1 MPDKH
6 IVIIGAGLGGL
17 TAAIKLQEAGYDF
30 TILEQADRVGGTWA
44 QNTYP
49 GCACDVPVA
58 AYQLSFAQ
66 SMNWARVYPQH
77 AEIQACCEE
86 SPDRFQLRAHL

>member
-44 QNTYP
+44 QIR
-49 GCACDVPVA
+49 DVLVTFP
-58 AYQLSFAQ
+58 
-66 SMNWARVYPQH
+66 
-77 AEIQACCEE
+77 
-86 SPDRFQLRAHL
+86 SPPTSSPLRSR

>member
-44 QNTYP
+44 R
-49 GCACDVPVA
+49 DVLVTFP
-58 AYQLSFAQ
+58 
-66 SMNWARVYPQH
+66 
-77 AEIQACCEE
+77 
-86 SPDRFQLRAHL
+86 SPPTSSPLRSR

>member
-30 TILEQADRVGGTWA
+30 TILEQAD
-44 QNTYP
+44 
-49 GCACDVPVA
+49 
-58 AYQLSFAQ
+58 LSG
-66 SMNWARVYPQH
+66 M
-77 AEIQACCEE
+77 C
-86 SPDRFQLRAHL
+86 L